1 MGTINMDYRS
11 FQLHYECG
19 VMLYGSEAIA
29 PLLEDMR
36 GIMARS
42 VQVEGA
48 RWERRSWLMRILE
61 KILRVFSIWM

>member
-36 GIMARS
+36 EIMARS
-42 VQVEGA
+42 VQVDGA
-48 RWERRSWLMRILE
+48 CWSRRSWLMRILE